1 MNALMQ
7 LKEIVENQKSIRT
20 SRLAPLVEEFELMYI
35 SQGKRLSNQKKELKF
50 LQMESNRRKQ
60 FQVKKEKRIEAK
72 SNK

>member
-35 SQGKRLSNQKKELKF
+35 NQGKRISNQKKELKIF
-50 LQMESNRRKQ
+50 QMESNRRKQ
-60 FQVKKEKRIEAK
+60 FQMKKEKR
-72 SNK
+72 NK